1 MVRLGIIGVGNI
13 TQGFHFSLLENC
25 TGASLVAICDI
36 DADKLAMVG
45 NAKNIDEKHRFID
58 YKDLIACPDVDA
70 VLVATPHH
78 LHKEMA
84 IAVCKAKKHLLL
96 EKPVAMDAQEGEEI
110 YSAVQ
115 ESGVKCMICLTYH
128 YYACFRYAK
137 YLMDQGVIGTVQDVY
152 AQHLKESALW
162 EGRRLEWRFKKELSG
177 HGVLIDL
184 GVHLIDLGRFLAG
197 GIKSVCSMAK
207 IAVKKRKELDSEE
220 YGEVTV
226 DDSCSFIA
234 ELKNGAQ
241 AVFSISR
248 CALGNANKVSIE
260 IYGNKGVIRLDSN
273 KPGELVLNTDKAG
286 KKDLGDRVIKVPEEF
301 YFNQMQAFVNLIEE
315 KEDVYTP
322 TIVDGLITQ
331 KVIDAVWKSTESR
344 RWEDVEE

>member
-110 YSAVQ
+110 YSGVQ
-115 ESGVKCMICLTYH
+115 ESGV
-128 YYACFRYAK
+128 
-137 YLMDQGVIGTVQDVY
+137 
-152 AQHLKESALW
+152 
-162 EGRRLEWRFKKELSG
+162 
-177 HGVLIDL
+177 
-184 GVHLIDLGRFLAG
+184 
-197 GIKSVCSMAK
+197 
-207 IAVKKRKELDSEE
+207 
-220 YGEVTV
+220 
-226 DDSCSFIA
+226 
-234 ELKNGAQ
+234 
-241 AVFSISR
+241 
-248 CALGNANKVSIE
+248 
-260 IYGNKGVIRLDSN
+260 
-273 KPGELVLNTDKAG
+273 
-286 KKDLGDRVIKVPEEF
+286 
-301 YFNQMQAFVNLIEE
+301 
-315 KEDVYTP
+315 
-322 TIVDGLITQ
+322 
-331 KVIDAVWKSTESR
+331 
-344 RWEDVEE
+344 